1 MNHRAQRQALR
12 IFGIIMVILLPVML
26 TLWFAHLRAVN
37 ETRDH
42 LRSFAQLVL
51 DKTEIV
57 VQDADLAR
65 DEAEQYQGQVCT
77 PAHRNN
83 MLDIVRGQ
91 LYVNDL
97 IYAEGDNFLC
107 STVIDEP
114 YTMSRADYT
123 RDEDVAIYY
132 YRDTPFYAGHKMV
145 YMRKG
150 NYVAVINPLAYGEVM
165 TSDADLTYGVYDT
178 ATRQFFSLGE
188 HAERDKLLPLLN
200 NKEDIFQQ
208 DAHFYSI
215 AHSAKRPIAI
225 IVSTSDVRFYQ
236 EWHRQ
241 ISFMLPLGFICS
253 AVILLIWSRTQQQFN
268 SPRRLLQRA
277 IQKRQLRLHYQ
288 PIIDIQRG
296 LCVGAEALLRW
307 PGYNGQVMSPAE
319 FIPLAEQEGLIAKV
333 TDYVVEELFSDLGGY
348 LASHP
353 EIYISINLSAS
364 DFHSS
369 RLIALIEDKNKQYG
383 VRAQQIK
390 IEVTER
396 GFIDVPKTT
405 PVIQAFRQSGF
416 EVAIDDFGTGYS
428 NLHNLYSLNVDILK
442 IDKSFIDTLATNST
456 SHLIVEHIIEMA
468 QSLRLKIVAE
478 GVETAD
484 QVSWLLKRGVQ
495 YCQGWY
501 FSKALASPEFI
512 AWLNQSPADIQ
523 PVCSSPTI
531 MHQAL

>member
-1 MNHRAQRQALR
+1 MNHRARRQALR
-12 IFGIIMVILLPVML
+12 IFGIIMVVLLPVML
-26 TLWFAHLRAVN
+26 ALWLAHLRAVN
-37 ETRDH
+37 DTREH

-65 DEAEQYQGQVCT
+65 NQAEQYHGAICT
-77 PAHRNN
+77 PAHRDN

-107 STVIDEP
+107 STTTGEP
-114 YTMSRADYT
+114 YTMSPADYI
-123 RDEDVAIYY
+123 RDDDIAVYY

-165 TSDADLTYGVYDT
+165 TSDADLAYGAYNI
-178 ATRQFFSLGE
+178 ATRQFFSLSE
-188 HAERDKLLPLLN
+188 HAEREKFLPLLQR
-200 NKEDIFQQ
+200 KEETFQQ
-208 DAHFYSI
+208 DSRFYTI
-215 AHSAKRPIAI
+215 AQSSRRPIAI
-225 IVSTSDVRFYQ
+225 IVSTSDMRFYQ

-241 ISFMLPLGFICS
+241 LSFTLPLALVS
-253 AVILLIWSRTQQQFN
+253 SVLILLMWSRTRQQFN

-333 TDYVVEELFSDLGGY
+333 TDYVVEELFDDLGAY
-348 LASHP
+348 LSSHP

-369 RLIALIEDKNKQYG
+369 RLIALIEEKNKQYG

-501 FSKALASPEFI
+501 FSKALASPEFV
-512 AWLNQSPADIQ
+512 AWLNQSPASSQ
-523 PVCSSPTI
+523 PVCSAPTV

>member
-1 MNHRAQRQALR
+1 MNHRARRQALR
-12 IFGIIMVILLPVML
+12 IFGIIMVVLLPLML
-26 TLWFAHLRAVN
+26 ALWFAHLRAVN
-37 ETRDH
+37 DTRAH

-51 DKTEIV
+51 DKTDVV
-57 VQDADLAR
+57 VQYADLAR
-65 DEAEQYQGQVCT
+65 EQAEQYQGDVCT
-77 PAHRNN
+77 PQHRNN

-91 LYVNDL
+91 LYVSDL
-97 IYAEGDNFLC
+97 IYAQGDDFLC
-107 STVIDEP
+107 STALSEP
-114 YTMSRADYT
+114 YTMSQADYI
-123 RDEDVAIYY
+123 RQPDIAIYY
-132 YRDTPFYAGHKMV
+132 YRDTPFYSGHKMI

-150 NYVAVINPLAYGEVM
+150 NYVAVINPLAFGEVM
-165 TSDADLTYGVYDT
+165 SSDSDLAYGAYDT
-178 ATRQFFSLGE
+178 ATRQFFSLSE
-188 HAERDKLLPLLN
+188 HAERSKLAPLILRT
-200 NKEDIFQQ
+200 EEAFQQ
-208 DAHFYSI
+208 DARFYTV
-215 AHSAKRPIAI
+215 AHSSRRPIAI
-225 IVSTSDVRFYQ
+225 IVSTSDVLFYQ

-241 ISFMLPLGFICS
+241 LSVTLPLGFVCS
-253 AVILLIWSRTQQQFN
+253 AIILLMWSRTRQQFN

-277 IQKRQLRLHYQ
+277 LQKRQLRLHYQ

-319 FIPLAEQEGLIAKV
+319 FIPLAEKEGLIAKV
-333 TDYVVEELFSDLGGY
+333 TDYVVEELFNDLGAY
-348 LASHP
+348 LSSHP

-369 RLIALIEDKNKQYG
+369 RLIALIEEKNKQYG

-478 GVETAD
+478 GVESAD
-484 QVSWLLKRGVQ
+484 QMNWLLKRGVQ

-501 FSKALASPEFI
+501 FAKGLPTQEFVV
-512 AWLNQSPADIQ
+512 WLQQTSLSAQ
-523 PVCSSPTI
+523 TSRPTPTV
-531 MHQAL
+531 MRQAL